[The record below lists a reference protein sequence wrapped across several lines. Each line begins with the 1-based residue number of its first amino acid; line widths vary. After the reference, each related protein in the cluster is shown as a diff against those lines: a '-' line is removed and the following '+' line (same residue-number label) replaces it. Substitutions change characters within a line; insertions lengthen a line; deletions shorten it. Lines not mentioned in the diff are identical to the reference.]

1 MQVNWMDSV
10 FSDGSIR
17 FVSNPLPQL
26 NEKITISIR
35 MLKDSP
41 VEKAYI
47 RYTLNGEER
56 VVELEEKD
64 IKGNFIYYWTRIKIE
79 EPVLKY
85 HFILC
90 TRDNVYY
97 YNQMGLFEHFITEDY
112 DFKLIADFEKPSWV
126 DDAIF
131 YQIFVDRFYNGNT
144 ENDVKDGEY
153 TYRGFSSK
161 KMNWQDKPGKYE
173 IYGNLDFFGGDLE
186 GIAQKIDYL
195 KELGVNALYLNPI
208 FEAPS
213 NHKYDCADY
222 FSVDKHFGGN
232 RALEQLNKK
241 LHEEDMKIILDISI
255 NHTGDT
261 HHWFKEKRDFYYF
274 YDDEN
279 YESWCG
285 VKSLPVL
292 KYENPEVRN
301 AIYKD
306 EKSVLKY
313 WLTEPYC
320 IDGWR
325 FDVGHYTAKV
335 KGSTI
340 YREIWREIRRELK
353 TLNKDA
359 YLIAEHWTDAEEYLQ
374 GDMWDSIMNYF
385 GFFRPVRKYLGEND
399 LFTGWKIKN
408 PMKTK
413 NGINFSKE
421 VMQHFARL
429 PYIIQGMQ
437 FNLLSS
443 HDVHRFHNSPTIS
456 RKNILTGIVMLLTFI
471 GIPCIYYGDEIGL
484 EGDLGD
490 LSNCR
495 YPFNWDE
502 KKWDKEIYETYKR
515 LIALRRTEKV
525 LIDGSFKILTA
536 DDSSIS
542 YARFNEDEAII
553 FINSQDKE
561 ERTIYIP
568 LLTIGDFNNFEVIF
582 NNGEESEIAYENG
595 LIVVNLKPEQ
605 TYLIKFYR

>member
-1 MQVNWMDSV
+1 MQINWMDSV

-17 FVSNPLPQL
+17 FVSNPLPKL
-26 NEKITISIR
+26 NEEISIAIR

-41 VEKAYI
+41 IEKAYI

-56 VVELEEKD
+56 VVELEQKNIKD
-64 IKGNFIYYWTRIKIE
+64 NFIYFWTKVKIE
-79 EPVLKY
+79 EPILKY

-90 TRDNVYY
+90 TSDNVFY
-97 YNQMGLFEHFITEDY
+97 YNQMGVFEHFITEDY
-112 DFKLIADFEKPSWV
+112 DFKIIADFEKPSWI
-126 DDAIF
+126 DEAIF

-161 KMNWQDKPGKYE
+161 KMKWEDKPGKYE
-173 IYGNLDFFGGDLE
+173 VYGNLDFFGGDLE
-186 GIAQKIDYL
+186 GISQKIDYL
-195 KELGVNALYLNPI
+195 KGLGVNALYLNPI

-213 NHKYDCADY
+213 NHKYDCSDY
-222 FSVDKHFGGN
+222 FNVDKHFGGN
-232 RALEQLNKK
+232 KALAQLTEN
-241 LHEEDMKIILDISI
+241 LHENDMKVILDISI

-261 HHWFKEKRDFYYF
+261 HHWFKENKDFYYF

-279 YESWCG
+279 YEAWCG

-301 AIYKD
+301 VIYKD
-306 EKSVLKY
+306 EKSVLKF
-313 WLTEPYC
+313 WLEEPYY

-340 YREIWREIRRELK
+340 YREIWREIRKELK
-353 TLNKDA
+353 ALNKDA
-359 YLIAEHWTDAEEYLQ
+359 YLIAEHWTDAQEYLQ

-385 GFFRPVRKYLGEND
+385 GFFRPVRKYLGEGD

-408 PMKTK
+408 NMRTK

-429 PYIIQGMQ
+429 PYVIQSMQ

-443 HDVHRFHNSPTIS
+443 HDVHRFHNSPSIS
-456 RKNILTGIVMLLTFI
+456 RKNVLTGIVMLLTFI
-471 GIPCIYYGDEIGL
+471 GVPCIYYGDEIGL

-502 KKWDKEIYETYKR
+502 NKWDKEIYQTYKR
-515 LIALRRTEKV
+515 LIALRRNEKV
-525 LIDGSFKILTA
+525 LKNGSFKILTA

-561 ERTIYIP
+561 ERTLYIP
-568 LLTIGDFNNFEVIF
+568 VLTIGDFKNYEVIF
-582 NNGEESEIAYENG
+582 NNGEDEITYENG
-595 LIVVNLKPEQ
+595 ITVVNLKPEQ

>member
-1 MQVNWMDSV
+1 MQINWMDSV

-17 FVSNPLPQL
+17 FVSNPLPKL
-26 NEKITISIR
+26 NEKISIAIR

-161 KMNWQDKPGKYE
+161 KMTWQDKPGKYE

-222 FSVDKHFGGN
+222 FNVDKHFGGN

-301 AIYKD
+301 VIYKD

-313 WLTEPYC
+313 WLKEPYC

-443 HDVHRFHNSPTIS
+443 HDVHRFHNSPSIS

-515 LIALRRTEKV
+515 LIALRRKEKV
-525 LIDGSFKILTA
+525 LINGSFKILTA

>member
-1 MQVNWMDSV
+1 
-10 FSDGSIR
+10 
-17 FVSNPLPQL
+17 
-26 NEKITISIR
+26 
-35 MLKDSP
+35 
-41 VEKAYI
+41 
-47 RYTLNGEER
+47 
-56 VVELEEKD
+56 
-64 IKGNFIYYWTRIKIE
+64 
-79 EPVLKY
+79 
-85 HFILC
+85 
-90 TRDNVYY
+90 
-97 YNQMGLFEHFITEDY
+97 
-112 DFKLIADFEKPSWV
+112 
-126 DDAIF
+126 
-131 YQIFVDRFYNGNT
+131 
-144 ENDVKDGEY
+144 
-153 TYRGFSSK
+153 
-161 KMNWQDKPGKYE
+161 
-173 IYGNLDFFGGDLE
+173 
-186 GIAQKIDYL
+186 
-195 KELGVNALYLNPI
+195 
-208 FEAPS
+208 
-213 NHKYDCADY
+213 
-222 FSVDKHFGGN
+222 
-232 RALEQLNKK
+232 
-241 LHEEDMKIILDISI
+241 MKIILDISI

-515 LIALRRTEKV
+515 LIALRRKEKV

>member
-17 FVSNPLPQL
+17 FVSNPLPKL
-26 NEKITISIR
+26 NEKISIAIR

-222 FSVDKHFGGN
+222 FNVDKHFGGN

-279 YESWCG
+279 YEAWCG

-292 KYENPEVRN
+292 KYENSEVRN

-313 WLTEPYC
+313 WLKEPYC

-399 LFTGWKIKN
+399 LFTSWKIKN

-502 KKWDKEIYETYKR
+502 KKWDKEIYATYKR
-515 LIALRRTEKV
+515 LIALRRKEKV
-525 LIDGSFKILTA
+525 LINGSFKILTA

>member
-1 MQVNWMDSV
+1 MQLNWMDSV

-17 FVSNPLPQL
+17 FVSNPLPKL
-26 NEKITISIR
+26 NETISIAIR
-35 MLKDSP
+35 VLKDSP

-56 VVELEEKD
+56 VVELEQKNIKD
-64 IKGNFIYYWTRIKIE
+64 NFIYFWTRVKIE
-79 EPVLKY
+79 EPILKY

-90 TRDNVYY
+90 TSDNVFY
-97 YNQMGLFEHFITEDY
+97 YNQMGVFEHFITEDY
-112 DFKLIADFEKPSWV
+112 DFKIIADFEKPSWV
-126 DDAIF
+126 DEAIF
-131 YQIFVDRFYNGNT
+131 YQIFVDRFYNGNI

-161 KMNWQDKPGKYE
+161 KMKWEDKPGKYE
-173 IYGNLDFFGGDLE
+173 VYGNLDFFGGDLE
-186 GIAQKIDYL
+186 GISQKIDYL

-213 NHKYDCADY
+213 NHKYDCSDY
-222 FSVDKHFGGN
+222 FNVDKHFGGN
-232 RALEQLNKK
+232 KALAQLTEN
-241 LHEEDMKIILDISI
+241 LHENDMKVILDISI

-261 HHWFKEKRDFYYF
+261 HHWFKEKKDFYYF

-279 YESWCG
+279 YEAWCG

-292 KYENPEVRN
+292 KYENPDVRN
-301 AIYKD
+301 LMYKD

-313 WLTEPYC
+313 WLNEPYF

-340 YREIWREIRRELK
+340 YREIWREIRKELK
-353 TLNKDA
+353 ALNKDA
-359 YLIAEHWTDAEEYLQ
+359 YLIAEHWTDAQEYLQ

-385 GFFRPVRKYLGEND
+385 GFFRPVRKYLGECD

-408 PMKTK
+408 NMRTK

-429 PYIIQGMQ
+429 PYVIQSMQ

-443 HDVHRFHNSPTIS
+443 HDVHRFHNSPSIS
-456 RKNILTGIVMLLTFI
+456 RKNVLTGIVILLTFI
-471 GIPCIYYGDEIGL
+471 GVPCIYYGDEIGI

-502 KKWDKEIYETYKR
+502 NKWDGEIYETYKR
-515 LIALRRTEKV
+515 LIALRRNEKV
-525 LIDGSFKILTA
+525 LKNGSFKILTA

-561 ERTIYIP
+561 ERTLYIP
-568 LLTIGDFNNFEVIF
+568 VLTIGDFKNYEVIF
-582 NNGEESEIAYENG
+582 NNGENEITYENG
-595 LIVVNLKPEQ
+595 ITVVNLKPEQ
-605 TYLIKFYR
+605 TYLVKFYR

>member
-515 LIALRRTEKV
+515 LIALRRKEKV